1 LSKSGFLLIVKLN
14 EKKMSKGLSAKI
26 VYKGEEAVVSI
37 EYMPIELSN
46 FHEGKDLYIIDFYL
60 GKRFK
65 Y

>member
-1 LSKSGFLLIVKLN
+1 
-14 EKKMSKGLSAKI
+14 MSKGLSAKI